1 MLDATARLVLGA
13 LCRSSLLRLRSDA
26 FSSVLDDLPLA
37 RSTQVWRQGQLC
49 LVGLAACNRTR
60 DERLTM
66 GAAQP

>member
-37 RSTQVWRQGQLC
+37 RSTQVWQAGQCC
-49 LVGLAACNRTR
+49 LVGLAVGNCT
-60 DERLTM
+60 
-66 GAAQP
+66 